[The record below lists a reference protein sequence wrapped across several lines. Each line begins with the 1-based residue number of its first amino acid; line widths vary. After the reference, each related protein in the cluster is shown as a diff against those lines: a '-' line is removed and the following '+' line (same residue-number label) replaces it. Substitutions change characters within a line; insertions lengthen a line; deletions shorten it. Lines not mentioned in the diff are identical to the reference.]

1 MRKVPN
7 KKLKK
12 LIAILVVLTLTLVPT
27 VALAQGP
34 SAEPICE
41 CETQCNARGSVNT
54 DCEICGA
61 EFTGC
66 EGIEVP
72 EVITTTPSLT
82 LQGELRA
89 SEEYSAEDI
98 SAMNAIIDE
107 HPELELIKFEE
118 GDTEPPE
125 DWTDVVTWSDEGE
138 SPRKIIAL
146 TLSKLEASDDEQDE
160 VNKMD
165 LLGKLDVSGLKNLRE
180 LYCDNTGV
188 GELDVSQNTALT
200 HLSCDGTNLSALD
213 VSKNAALTY
222 LSCDGTNL
230 SALDVSKN
238 AALTYL
244 SCNKTQVANLDL
256 SNKTTLTYLSCSY
269 TSVENLG
276 LSSCTNLEE
285 LYCDSKG
292 LETLDVSNNIQL
304 KKLTCNGAGVSVL
317 DISKNTALEEL
328 YCDGTE
334 ISELNVSQNAAL
346 ILLSCNG
353 IKVSELNVSGLIN
366 LEQLFCN
373 STGVSTLDVSKNA
386 ELTHLSCNST
396 SVSALDLKNNENLSH
411 LDCSTTPISVLDVSQ
426 NLSLE
431 QLDCHST
438 EITSLDVSNN
448 IKLTDLDCFET
459 KVSSLDVRTNT
470 ALGWLSCDYT
480 EISELDVSQNEVLSI
495 LTCNNT
501 QLKALDVSKNEH
513 LDTLY
518 CYNTQLS
525 ELDVSNSAKLR
536 ELYCYNNPQLS
547 KLNINND
554 NLEWVF
560 CSGTPVRTLTTTTGQ
575 LNLPAG
581 TVLGVAD
588 DPDPKKNGNYG
599 YDIANNIVTLTA
611 TPVAGKSFVM
621 WKPSPAVAWKNGST
635 HTDKQVSFELTG
647 EVTMALWYEYEIL
660 SAPATYTGGVDGVT
674 FSVNGELSDYVKT
687 TVNDADVAATAKA
700 GSTVITLPTS
710 YLKTLQDGT
719 YNVQALYT
727 DGYAKTTLTVKK
739 LVEPTKHQ
747 TNPKT
752 GDDSNQLL
760 YLVLCMIAGV
770 AILGTATYRRN
781 KAR

>member
-7 KKLKK
+7 KTLKK
-12 LIAILVVLTLTLVPT
+12 LIAMLVVSTLTLVPT

-34 SAEPICE
+34 TDEPVCACKTLCDVRE
-41 CETQCNARGSVNT
+41 NANT
-54 DCEICGA
+54 DCAVCGVDFA
-61 EFTGC
+61 GC
-66 EGIEVP
+66 EGLEVP
-72 EVITTTPSLT
+72 EVSEVITTTPSLT

-89 SEEYSAEDI
+89 LEEYSTEDI
-98 SAMNAIIDE
+98 NAMNKIIEE
-107 HPELELIKFEE
+107 HPELELTKFEE

-125 DWTDVVTWSDEGE
+125 DWTEVVTWSDEGE
-138 SPRKIIAL
+138 SPRNIIAL
-146 TLSKLEASDDEQDE
+146 MLSKLEATDDEQDE

-165 LLGKLDVSGLKNLRE
+165 LLGKLDVSDLKNLRE

-200 HLSCDGTNLSALD
+200 HLSCDGTNLTALD
-213 VSKNAALTY
+213 VSKNAAL
-222 LSCDGTNL
+222 
-230 SALDVSKN
+230 A
-238 AALTYL
+238 YL
-244 SCNKTQVANLDL
+244 SCNKTQVADLDL
-256 SNKTTLTYLSCSY
+256 SNKTALTYLSCSY
-269 TSVENLG
+269 TSLENLD
-276 LSSCTNLEE
+276 LRSCTELEE
-285 LYCDSKG
+285 LFCDSKG
-292 LETLDVSNNIQL
+292 LETLDVSKNTQL
-304 KKLTCNGAGVSVL
+304 KKLTCNGAGVSAL
-317 DISKNTALEEL
+317 DISKNAALEEL

-334 ISELNVSQNAAL
+334 INVLDVSKNTEL
-346 ILLSCNG
+346 IILSCNG
-353 IKVSELNVSGLIN
+353 SKVSELNVSYLTN
-366 LEQLFCN
+366 LKELYCN
-373 STGVSTLDVSKNA
+373 STGVSTLDVSQNA
-386 ELTHLSCNST
+386 KLTHLSCNST
-396 SVSALDLKNNENLSH
+396 SVSALDLKKNENLSH
-411 LDCSTTPISVLDVSQ
+411 LDCSTTPISELDVSE
-426 NLSLE
+426 NISLE

-438 EITSLDVSNN
+438 EITELNVSANTE
-448 IKLTDLDCFET
+448 LTDLDCYET
-459 KVSSLDVRTNT
+459 KLNVLDVSQNT
-470 ALGWLSCDYT
+470 KLGWLSCDNT
-480 EISELDVSQNEVLSI
+480 EISELDVRKNEALSI

-501 QLKALDVSKNEH
+501 QLKDLDVSRNTWLE
-513 LDTLY
+513 TLY
-518 CYNTQLS
+518 CHNTQLS
-525 ELDVSNSAKLR
+525 ELDVSNNAALK

-547 KLNINND
+547 KLNLNNE

-560 CSGTPVRTLTTTTGQ
+560 CSGNPVRTLITKTGQ

-581 TVLGVAD
+581 TVLGVPGD
-588 DPDPKKNGNYG
+588 INPKENKNYG
-599 YDIANNIVTLTA
+599 YDVFTNIVTLTA

-621 WKPSPAVAWKNGST
+621 WKPSPAVAWENGST
-635 HTDKQVSFELTG
+635 HTDKQVSFKLTG

-710 YLKTLQDGT
+710 YLKTLQEGT

-747 TNPKT
+747 SNPKT

>member
-7 KKLKK
+7 KTLKK
-12 LIAILVVLTLTLVPT
+12 LIAMLVVSTLTLVPT

-34 SAEPICE
+34 TDEPVCACKTLCDVRE
-41 CETQCNARGSVNT
+41 NANT
-54 DCEICGA
+54 DCAVCGVDFA
-61 EFTGC
+61 GC
-66 EGIEVP
+66 EGLEVP
-72 EVITTTPSLT
+72 EVSEVITTTPSLT

-89 SEEYSAEDI
+89 LEEYSTEDI
-98 SAMNAIIDE
+98 NAMNKIIEE
-107 HPELELIKFEE
+107 HPELELTKFEE

-125 DWTDVVTWSDEGE
+125 DWTEVVTWSDEGE
-138 SPRKIIAL
+138 SPRNIIAL
-146 TLSKLEASDDEQDE
+146 MLSKLEATDDEQDE

-165 LLGKLDVSGLKNLRE
+165 LLGKLDVSDLKNLRE

-200 HLSCDGTNLSALD
+200 HLSC
-213 VSKNAALTY
+213 
-222 LSCDGTNL
+222 
-230 SALDVSKN
+230 
-238 AALTYL
+238 
-244 SCNKTQVANLDL
+244 NKTQVADLDL
-256 SNKTTLTYLSCSY
+256 SNKTALTYLSYSY
-269 TSVENLG
+269 TSLENLD
-276 LSSCTNLEE
+276 LRSCTELEE
-285 LYCDSKG
+285 LFCDSKG

-396 SVSALDLKNNENLSH
+396 SVSNLNLESNEKLTH
-411 LDCSTTPISVLDVSQ
+411 LDCSTTSISILDVSK
-426 NLSLE
+426 NISLK

-438 EITSLDVSNN
+438 EITELNVSANTE
-448 IKLTDLDCFET
+448 LTDLDCYET
-459 KVSSLDVRTNT
+459 KLNVLDVSQNT
-470 ALGWLSCDYT
+470 KLGWLSCDNT
-480 EISELDVSQNEVLSI
+480 EISELDVRKNEALSI

-501 QLKALDVSKNEH
+501 QLKDLDVSRNTWLE
-513 LDTLY
+513 TLY
-518 CYNTQLS
+518 CHNTQLS
-525 ELDVSNSAKLR
+525 ELDVSNNAALK

-547 KLNINND
+547 KLNLNNE

-560 CSGTPVRTLTTTTGQ
+560 CSGNPVRTLITKTGQ

-581 TVLGVAD
+581 TVLGVPGD
-588 DPDPKKNGNYG
+588 INPKENKNYG
-599 YDIANNIVTLTA
+599 YDVFTNIVTLTA

-687 TVNDADVAATAKA
+687 TVNDTDVAATAKA

-710 YLKTLQDGT
+710 YLKTLQEGS

-739 LVEPTKHQ
+739 QVEPTDRQ

-770 AILGTATYRRN
+770 AIIGAATYRRN